1 MMEYR
6 GRYGI
11 FDPSQI
17 STYPLAS
24 RTNKVTLEDL
34 VRPRDAESMAIDVRR
49 ETAEDVESVA
59 AAIAAARKAGR
70 PVVFFTGAHLIKNGL
85 GPLLIDL
92 VERGM
97 VSLVAGNF
105 AAAIHDFE
113 LALIGQT
120 SECVPDALGK
130 GRFGMAYEFAYINA
144 AISLG
149 DSNCLGLGES
159 IGRTICDEDFRT
171 QALDSAAKGDCLVE
185 FLHPEASVLAA
196 CYEKRIPLTLHA
208 GIGVDVTDQHAS
220 FDGRAKGACSAR
232 DFLIYTNEIAK
243 LTSGGVVVNMGSAVT
258 GPEVLLKAVSMAAN
272 TGATPRGILTADF
285 DLREHASARADDE
298 SAPAYYF
305 RDQKSIV
312 KRIPQAFDGK
322 GLYIQG
328 DQKQTFV
335 LLYRKIMEK
344 LGF

>member
-1 MMEYR
+1 MEYR

-11 FDPSQI
+11 FDAGRI
-17 STYPLAS
+17 STYLLSS

-34 VRPRDAESMAIDVRR
+34 VQPGDVQSQPIDVQR
-49 ETAEDVESVA
+49 ETAEHVER
-59 AAIAAARKAGR
+59 IAAAMSAAREAGR
-70 PVVFFTGAHLIKNGL
+70 PAVFFTGAHLIKNGL

-105 AAAIHDFE
+105 ATAIHDFE

-120 SECVPDALGK
+120 SEYVPDALGK
-130 GRFGMAYEFAYINA
+130 GQFGMAYEFACINA

-149 DSNCLGLGES
+149 DLNCLGLGES
-159 IGRTICDEDFRT
+159 LGRTICDENFRME
-171 QALDSAAKGDCLVE
+171 ALGSVAKGDCPIE

-196 CYEKRIPLTLHA
+196 CYEKGIPLTVHA
-208 GIGVDVTDQHAS
+208 GIGTDVTDQHAS
-220 FDGRAKGACSAR
+220 FDGRAKGGCSAR

-272 TGATPRGILTADF
+272 TGAVPRGILTADF
-285 DLREHASARADDE
+285 DLRQRASCRPDDE
-298 SAPAYYF
+298 SAPGYYF
-305 RDQKSIV
+305 RDQKSVV
-312 KRIPQAFDGK
+312 KRIPEAFDGK
-322 GLYIQG
+322 GLYVQG

-335 LLYRKIMEK
+335 LLYRKIIEK